1 MFWMEWQLDYIV
13 KRSVCIMLQFALK
26 HTHLYMHESAICKIT
41 KNWLSWV
48 LDSES
53 DLWKPH
59 LKKKKFDPA
68 TCKKWGDGSDGWG
81 CKGGHSITKSGK
93 TGDQL
98 ESHHRKNHKGTS
110 AGERWWQWD
119 YKQKSIWEWNR
130 CFDTVND

>member
-59 LKKKKFDPA
+59 LKKKKKLTQPHVRSEVMA
-68 TCKKWGDGSDGWG
+68 VMGGDARED
-81 CKGGHSITKSGK
+81 I
-93 TGDQL
+93 Q
-98 ESHHRKNHKGTS
+98 
-110 AGERWWQWD
+110 
-119 YKQKSIWEWNR
+119 
-130 CFDTVND
+130 